1 MAEAQRA
8 EAEIPSIFPIVTSP
22 HAHAHVQHQACNWTC
37 GVTMLPE
44 LTRVVFRILV
54 KYDEID

>member
-22 HAHAHVQHQACNWTC
+22 HAHAHVQQACNWTC